1 MDIFYYANLFSI
13 IMIIINFVFIS
24 VNIFDFCIRKPII
37 SKKTIYVSEEFR
49 NFIDNVEGKCINY
62 GNPILVFFI
71 ILYLIF
77 YFIYLAI
84 IILVPDTGIVTFF
97 IPIKEILLAIPPLPT
112 LERYGIFRLIECIFN
127 SFGIKPALE
136 SFIKFNLCFIDFSR
150 DNIRTILKMI
160 FPDLEIDLND
170 DKSLEH
176 RNKKSSTIE
185 KKEEKNIVYKQID
198 EEVNIC
204 YKNNRKHIKIGMSD
218 LEKNRIE
225 YDNNQAYIKCKAKS
239 IGKYIRII

>member
-13 IMIIINFVFIS
+13 IMIIINFVFTS
-24 VNIFDFCIRKPII
+24 VNIFDFTIRIPII
-37 SKKTIYVSEEFR
+37 SEKTIYVPQGFR
-49 NFIDNVEGKCINY
+49 NVIDNIQGKCINY
-62 GNPILVFFI
+62 GNPILLFFI

-84 IILVPDTGIVTFF
+84 KTLVPDTGIATFF

-112 LERYGIFRLIECIFN
+112 LEKYGIFRLIECIFK

-136 SFIKFNLCFIDFSR
+136 GFIKFNLCFVDFSR
-150 DNIRTILKMI
+150 DNIRTIIRMI
-160 FPDLEIDLND
+160 FPDLEIDLNN
-170 DKSLEH
+170 DKSLEN
-176 RNKKSSTIE
+176 RNKTIE
-185 KKEEKNIVYKQID
+185 KKEEKNIIYKQID

-204 YKNNRKHIKIGMSD
+204 YKNNRKPIKIGMSEV
-218 LEKNRIE
+218 EKARIE
-225 YDNNQAYIKCKAKS
+225 YDNNQAYIKCKANS

>member
-1 MDIFYYANLFSI
+1 
-13 IMIIINFVFIS
+13 MIIINFVFTS
-24 VNIFDFCIRKPII
+24 VNIFDFSIRIPFI
-37 SKKTIYVSEEFR
+37 SETTIYVPQGFR
-49 NFIDNVEGKCINY
+49 NAIDNVQGKCMSY
-62 GNPILVFFI
+62 GNPILLFFI

-84 IILVPDTGIVTFF
+84 KTLVPDTGIATFF

-136 SFIKFNLCFIDFSR
+136 GFIKFNLCFIDFSR
-150 DNIRTILKMI
+150 DNIRTILRMI
-160 FPDLEIDLND
+160 FPDLELELYN
-170 DKSLEH
+170 DKSLEN
-176 RNKKSSTIE
+176 RKTKESNKIE
-185 KKEEKNIVYKQID
+185 KGQEKNIVYKQID

-204 YKNNRKHIKIGMSD
+204 YKNNRKPIKIGMSEV
-218 LEKNRIE
+218 EKAKIE
-225 YDNNQAYIKCKAKS
+225 YDNNQAYIKCKANS